1 MTAYPYG
8 AAIGMAICLL
18 AVAAYPAI
26 DARDA
31 ERYAKAQQRAKV
43 EQNRRLFKKLYTN
56 AETMTFPVAAYSKDE
71 K

>member
-8 AAIGMAICLL
+8 ALL
-18 AVAAYPAI
+18 GLTIAGLLWMTQPIRDAA
-26 DARDA
+26 DA

-43 EQNRRLFKKLYTN
+43 EQNKRLFKKLYTN
-56 AETMTFPVAAYSKDE
+56 AEAMTFPVAAYSEDE